1 MAAALQRPMGLLLLS
16 WGLALPLS
24 AASPSTRVTY
34 APLPTPHP
42 HPSSG
47 AAEPGGG
54 GGGGDPSAAMYSWN
68 NNNSNPDCSGGIIIE
83 GCAQYPR
90 GPTCWGSPPNATDKT
105 GSYGWIALG
114 PKANHSADCPAIPA
128 SGIGSAL
135 GADTPLFPVSL
146 KEALTQDGL
155 PICVLACNISEVQ
168 RTGVDPCN
176 KGTIAANSPL
186 PAWLLPPVQKTGS
199 PEQFPGPVT
208 MSCFWGGKVRSH
220 RCSPR
225 SRCGTS
231 PSRNAVIVS
240 CCSSHHLQLGQ
251 IRRDLTPPNCPLVVV
266 RAG

>member
-1 MAAALQRPMGLLLLS
+1 MEAAQAFLGGVGMAAALQRPMGLLLLS

-42 HPSSG
+42 HPSSS

-54 GGGGDPSAAMYSWN
+54 GGGGDSSAAMYSWN
-68 NNNSNPDCSGGIIIE
+68 NNNSNPDCCGGIIIE

-114 PKANHSADCPAIPA
+114 PHANHSADCPAIPA
-128 SGIGSAL
+128 DGIGSVL

-155 PICVLACNISEVQ
+155 PICALACNISEVQ

-199 PEQFPGPVT
+199 PEHFPGPVT
-208 MSCFWGGKVRSH
+208 MSCFWGGKV
-220 RCSPR
+220 
-225 SRCGTS
+225 G
-231 PSRNAVIVS
+231 
-240 CCSSHHLQLGQ
+240 
-251 IRRDLTPPNCPLVVV
+251 
-266 RAG
+266 